1 MKPCAATSPSSCVA
15 GTMSSPTERL
25 QAAIDKLE
33 EWQSFGYSVMNGWLV
48 EPIEPGPSRSTMSP
62 PEPDVQP
69 LTNDPVIVGLFATID
84 AQLAI
89 LRFGIDRAEYLVLPD
104 ELDDA
109 PDVAKALTLADAIL
123 GEET

>member
-1 MKPCAATSPSSCVA
+1 
-15 GTMSSPTERL
+15 MSSPTERL

-48 EPIEPGPSRSTMSP
+48 EPIEPGPSRSTLSP

-89 LRFGIDRAEYLVLPD
+89 LRSALVEVTPIDGQSSY
-104 ELDDA
+104 
-109 PDVAKALTLADAIL
+109 DVGPGSRVGQALALADAIL